1 MTGLF
6 SAKTLTGAAMVVFV
20 LALNVPYVMLMGMFG
35 YDDILREPPG
45 IVLQRFYYGGPML
58 VIVWLSFALG
68 ALAFAPLARHIENA
82 AGLTPSWTG
91 PASAIAQFVGLARWV
106 FVVPILASA
115 YVSAD
120 GQAAVQATLE
130 VAFTT
135 LHQTLGVLIG
145 ELLGQILLV
154 CWTVRLAWGLRG
166 VRPFLAWFGAAT
178 VPLWIVG
185 FSELL
190 ATGLPDS
197 PVWPTTPLAFM
208 AWELWLL
215 TLGVVWIAEGLRQSY
230 GLSHASAQ
238 E

>member
-1 MTGLF
+1 MTNMF
-6 SAKTLTGAAMVVFV
+6 SAKTLTGAAMVLFV
-20 LALNVPYVMLMGMFG
+20 LSLNVPYVLLMGMFG
-35 YDDILREPPG
+35 YDDILREPAG
-45 IVLQRFYYGGPML
+45 VVLQRFHDSGPLL
-58 VIVWLSFALG
+58 VFVWLSFALG
-68 ALAFAPLARHIENA
+68 ALAFAPLARHIEHA

-106 FVVPILASA
+106 FVIPILASA
-115 YVSAD
+115 YVAAD

-145 ELLGQILLV
+145 ELLGQLLLA
-154 CWTVRLAWGLRG
+154 CWTVRLAWGLRRT
-166 VRPFLAWFGAAT
+166 RPILAWFGAAT

-190 ATGLPDS
+190 ATALPDG

-230 GLSHASAQ
+230 ALSHTTVRA
-238 E
+238 